1 MNWEQLAQVLTPT
14 VTGVTVS
21 GIWAFSA
28 QRGRQAFEQR
38 QAADQRIAQQALEAL
53 KTELTPTAEVRRQ
66 VASRKVEAIFHIA
79 AQTRTLVEQVYDLSS
94 PKDIQTLNKPLSE
107 YWNALRQAL
116 LVLGWR
122 RSAISASLRSLR
134 HEAQGVGILL
144 VLDDF
149 AGIDA
154 PRFSTT
160 VSSRLSGAITSF
172 ALGAETKAVC
182 RQASPEAGK

>member
-21 GIWAFSA
+21 GIWAFFA

-53 KTELTPTAEVRRQ
+53 KTELTLTAEVRRQ

-79 AQTRTLVEQVYDLSS
+79 AQTKTLVEQVYGLSS
-94 PKDIQTLNKPLSE
+94 QKDIQTLNKPMSE

-116 LVLGWR
+116 LVLGPETTAAVELFGR
-122 RSAISASLRSLR
+122 EVGSAIGAWAKGLHGPGPGVDVIGLSDRGEAARDRLFDTLRCELGI
-134 HEAQGVGILL
+134 EAHGK
-144 VLDDF
+144 
-149 AGIDA
+149 
-154 PRFSTT
+154 
-160 VSSRLSGAITSF
+160 
-172 ALGAETKAVC
+172 AEAK
-182 RQASPEAGK
+182 